1 MLDAEMENAERP
13 GDDSADSDEN
23 EGRSST
29 KFLFSRRKKTSFR
42 LEGGISGRLPGED
55 PDEPAEAT
63 RESQTTTQAH
73 SDNDDDNEHDQ
84 D

>member
-1 MLDAEMENAERP
+1 MPKWRTLKDPAMIAQIPTRMKVGRP
-13 GDDSADSDEN
+13 RNFYFRE
-23 EGRSST
+23 E
-29 KFLFSRRKKTSFR
+29 KKTSFR